1 MEKSGY
7 AYRGSSLEGNRRYSD
22 TRRRKRVTYT
32 RQYDFALLFL
42 TVGIA
47 LFGVIMIYS
56 AGVYTAA
63 LKNNPFRYVKTQML
77 CLVIGTAVMVMVSMF
92 DYQVLM
98 QKIFHTRF
106 TLVHIL
112 YVVAMFFQGIVLFIG
127 EDYNGAKRWLKLGP
141 LQFQPSEISKIAAI
155 LFISYA
161 VYLRR
166 RDLDSI
172 AGFIRVL
179 IYMSPLIGLILLENL
194 SSAIIVSGITFGMC
208 FIASKKKG
216 YFLVIILAACAGL
229 AAVLLLGE
237 GFRIERI
244 MIWLDVEN
252 HPKAFQIRQ
261 GLYAISS
268 GGLFGKGLGKS
279 MQKLGFI
286 PEAYNDMIFSV
297 ICEEL
302 GVVGAFL
309 VILAFLALFWRIVV
323 VACHAPDLFGTML
336 CVGVM
341 IQLAIQVIINIAVV
355 TNSMPSTGIPLPL
368 ISYGGTSAIIIM
380 AEMGIVL
387 GVSRQIKQK

>member
-127 EDYNGAKRWLKLGP
+127 ERVRLFYL
-141 LQFQPSEISKIAAI
+141 FHM
-155 LFISYA
+155 LFICGGGIWTALPALSGC
-161 VYLRR
+161 LFTCRR
-166 RDLDSI
+166 
-172 AGFIRVL
+172 
-179 IYMSPLIGLILLENL
+179 
-194 SSAIIVSGITFGMC
+194 
-208 FIASKKKG
+208 
-216 YFLVIILAACAGL
+216 
-229 AAVLLLGE
+229 
-237 GFRIERI
+237 
-244 MIWLDVEN
+244 
-252 HPKAFQIRQ
+252 
-261 GLYAISS
+261 
-268 GGLFGKGLGKS
+268 
-279 MQKLGFI
+279 
-286 PEAYNDMIFSV
+286 
-297 ICEEL
+297 
-302 GVVGAFL
+302 
-309 VILAFLALFWRIVV
+309 
-323 VACHAPDLFGTML
+323 
-336 CVGVM
+336 
-341 IQLAIQVIINIAVV
+341 
-355 TNSMPSTGIPLPL
+355 
-368 ISYGGTSAIIIM
+368 
-380 AEMGIVL
+380 
-387 GVSRQIKQK
+387 